1 MVCGVR
7 PTGITMQTI
16 RSPRKAIPTQPRA
29 DEMRPSLVFSL
40 RLVAPALLVML
51 FGCGGGSS
59 STAVNPP
66 PGGPPAL
73 GLSAFVSGVASPVGM
88 EVPNDDSGRLFVLE
102 QGGRIR
108 IIQNGVLVAT
118 PFLDITS
125 KIESG
130 GEKGLLGLAFHP
142 SFSSNRRFFVY
153 YTRRLSL
160 QLQSVF
166 SEYAASSSNPNQADA
181 SSERILLVVNQPFDN
196 HNGGQLAFGP
206 DGFLYIGLGD
216 GGSEGDPQ
224 GNGQNLQT
232 LLGKI
237 LRIDVDGAFAPGKQY
252 AIPADNPFTPP
263 GGLPEIWAYGLRNPW
278 RFSFDRATGK
288 LFAGDVGQNSFEEV
302 DIITRAGNF
311 GWNKMEASHCYPP
324 GSLCSTAGLIL
335 PIMEYAHN
343 SSGGEAIIGGF
354 VYRGSAIA
362 GLAGAYVFGDLSSGH
377 IWAGVQDSSGNWSQ
391 TLVLNHNLTV
401 SSFGQDSAGELY
413 LLDYGNG
420 AVLRLRAAP

>member
-16 RSPRKAIPTQPRA
+16 RSPRKAIPTQLRA

-88 EVPNDDSGRLFVLE
+88 EVPNDGR
-102 QGGRIR
+102 GR
-108 IIQNGVLVAT
+108 
-118 PFLDITS
+118 
-125 KIESG
+125 
-130 GEKGLLGLAFHP
+130 
-142 SFSSNRRFFVY
+142 
-153 YTRRLSL
+153 
-160 QLQSVF
+160 
-166 SEYAASSSNPNQADA
+166 
-181 SSERILLVVNQPFDN
+181 LLVVNQPFDN

-302 DIITRAGNF
+302 DIITKAGNF

-343 SSGGEAIIGGF
+343 ASGGKAIIGGF
-354 VYRGSAIA
+354 FYLGSSVAGRG
-362 GLAGAYVFGDLSSGH
+362 GAYVFGDLFGGH
-377 IWAGVQDSSGNWSQ
+377 ILGGGQGSSGN
-391 TLVLNHNLTV
+391 
-401 SSFGQDSAGELY
+401 
-413 LLDYGNG
+413 
-420 AVLRLRAAP
+420 LRQKLGR